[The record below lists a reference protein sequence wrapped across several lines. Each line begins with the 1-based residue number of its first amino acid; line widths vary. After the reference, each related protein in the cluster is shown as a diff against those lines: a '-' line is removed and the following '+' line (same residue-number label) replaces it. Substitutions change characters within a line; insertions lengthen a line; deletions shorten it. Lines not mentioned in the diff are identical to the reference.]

1 MQSASQTNDRQI
13 TEWPHLPTVQPDITL
28 LLDMEGVIREAT
40 LSPAMSSESVD
51 GWLGRP
57 WVEVAGEMGGDKVK
71 RMVDDARVSGISAFR
86 QINQRFPSGLEIPM
100 EFTTVLLG
108 GRAGM
113 LAIGKNLQAVAEL
126 QSRLIAAQQT
136 MERDYW
142 KLREIETRYRLVFDA
157 SNEAVM
163 IVSAANLR
171 IIEAN
176 RTAIEALN
184 SSRRRNEDLAGREL
198 LHDVAAEDREAVRE
212 MLARIRERGKALSI
226 LVHLGAD
233 AKPWMLRGSLITA
246 EPGHVFLLQFTAA
259 TDLSAPA
266 EKGEH
271 STVEELIDHLP
282 DGFVALD
289 EAGIIR
295 HANQAFLDLVQLGS
309 KGSAIGESLGRWLWQ
324 PGADLNALLANIQRH
339 KTVRLFTTSIR
350 GELGTDTEVE
360 ISAGS
365 RRRRRTEPD
374 RRAAS
379 QRGPPPSLRR
389 RERPAAHG
397 AGLDERADRKI
408 LAAQAGQE
416 HGQRRRAAL
425 CQAGAGTCRRQPDG
439 DRRTSGIEPAEP
451 LCKAQSLRPRRQGV
465 GRRGNP
471 RGLIWRCIPSLPQR
485 SEKPIFRTANGKR
498 SILRARFSR
507 MARCWSS
514 ASPIIAS
521 FRPAPTPP
529 NSSI

>member
-1 MQSASQTNDRQI
+1 MAA
-13 TEWPHLPTVQPDITL
+13 LPIVQPDITL

-40 LSPAMSSESVD
+40 LSPAMNGESID

-57 WVEVAGEMGGDKVK
+57 WVEVAGEIGGDKVR

-86 QINQRFPSGLEIPM
+86 QINQRFPSGLEIPI

-126 QSRLIAAQQT
+126 QSRLISAQQT

-184 SSRRRNEDLAGREL
+184 SSRRRNEDFAGREL
-198 LHDVAAEDREAVRE
+198 LHDVAVEDREAVRE

-226 LVHLGAD
+226 LVHFGPE

-259 TDLSAPA
+259 GKLPVVNDDRELS
-266 EKGEH
+266 
-271 STVEELIDHLP
+271 SVEDLIDRLP

-289 EAGIIR
+289 ETGVIR
-295 HANQAFLDLVQLGS
+295 HANPAFLDLVQVGS
-309 KGSAIGESLGRWLWQ
+309 KTSAIGESLGRWLWQ
-324 PGADLNALLANIQRH
+324 PGADVNALLANIQRH
-339 KTVRLFTTSIR
+339 KTIRLFTTTIR
-350 GELGTDTEVE
+350 GELGTETEIE
-360 ISAGS
+360 ISAGTTEGS
-365 RRRRRTEPD
+365 ERNLIGVLLRNVARRLPSGGEADLLRTALGSMSEQIGK
-374 RRAAS
+374 S
-379 QRGPPPSLRR
+379 SLRKLVKNTVGVVEQHYVKQALELAGGNR
-389 RERPAAHG
+389 TATAELLGLSRQSLYAKLNRY
-397 AGLDERADRKI
+397 GLDDKVPA
-408 LAAQAGQE
+408 
-416 HGQRRRAAL
+416 
-425 CQAGAGTCRRQPDG
+425 
-439 DRRTSGIEPAEP
+439 IEE
-451 LCKAQSLRPRRQGV
+451 
-465 GRRGNP
+465 
-471 RGLIWRCIPSLPQR
+471 
-485 SEKPIFRTANGKR
+485 
-498 SILRARFSR
+498 
-507 MARCWSS
+507 
-514 ASPIIAS
+514 
-521 FRPAPTPP
+521 TPED
-529 NSSI
+529 

>member
-1 MQSASQTNDRQI
+1 MSA
-13 TEWPHLPTVQPDITL
+13 LPTVQPDITL

-40 LSPAMSSESVD
+40 LSPSMSGESVD

-100 EFTTVLLG
+100 EYTTVLLG

-157 SNEAVM
+157 SNEAVV
-163 IVSAANLR
+163 IVSAADLR
-171 IIEAN
+171 ILEAN
-176 RTAIEALN
+176 PTAIEALT
-184 SSRRRNEDLAGREL
+184 SPRRRNEHLAGREL

-226 LVHLGAD
+226 LVHLGPA

-246 EPGHVFLLQFTAA
+246 EPGHLFLLQFTAA

-266 EKGEH
+266 DKAGH
-271 STVEELIDHLP
+271 SAVEELIDQLP

-289 EAGIIR
+289 DAGIIR
-295 HANQAFLDLVQLGS
+295 HVNQAFLDLVQLGS

-324 PGADLNALLANIQRH
+324 PGADLNALLANIHKH
-339 KTVRLFTTSIR
+339 KTVRLFTTTIR
-350 GELGTDTEVE
+350 GELGTETEIE
-360 ISAGS
+360 ISAGAS
-365 RRRRRTEPD
+365 EAEQGQIGVLIRNVARRLPSGSETDLLRSTLGSMSEQIGK
-374 RRAAS
+374 S
-379 QRGPPPSLRR
+379 SLRQLVKNTVSIVEQHYVKQALELAEGNR
-389 RERPAAHG
+389 TATAELLGLSRQSLYAKLNRYGLEDK
-397 AGLDERADRKI
+397 GLDTE
-408 LAAQAGQE
+408 E
-416 HGQRRRAAL
+416 
-425 CQAGAGTCRRQPDG
+425 
-439 DRRTSGIEPAEP
+439 
-451 LCKAQSLRPRRQGV
+451 
-465 GRRGNP
+465 
-471 RGLIWRCIPSLPQR
+471 
-485 SEKPIFRTANGKR
+485 
-498 SILRARFSR
+498 
-507 MARCWSS
+507 
-514 ASPIIAS
+514 
-521 FRPAPTPP
+521 TPED
-529 NSSI
+529 

>member
-1 MQSASQTNDRQI
+1 MAA
-13 TEWPHLPTVQPDITL
+13 LPTVQPDITL

-40 LSPAMSSESVD
+40 LSPSMSNESVD

-71 RMVDDARVSGISAFR
+71 RMIDDARVSGISAFR

-100 EFTTVLLG
+100 EYTTVLLG

-171 IIEAN
+171 IVEAN
-176 RTAIEALN
+176 RTAVEALN

-198 LHDVAAEDREAVRE
+198 LHDVAAEDRDAVRE

-233 AKPWMLRGSLITA
+233 AKPWMLRGSLMAA
-246 EPGHVFLLQFTAA
+246 EPGHLFLLQFTPANN
-259 TDLSAPA
+259 LSAPK
-266 EKGEH
+266 EKGSH
-271 STVEELIDHLP
+271 STVEELVDCLP
-282 DGFVALD
+282 DGFVALND
-289 EAGIIR
+289 AGIIV
-295 HANQAFLDLVQLGS
+295 HANQAFLDLVQVGS

-324 PGADLNALLANIQRH
+324 PGADLNALLANVERH

-350 GELGTDTEVE
+350 GELGTETEVE
-360 ISAGS
+360 ISAGAGDGEQGQIGVLVRNVA
-365 RRRRRTEPD
+365 RRLSSGAESDLLRTALGSMSEQIGK
-374 RRAAS
+374 S
-379 QRGPPPSLRR
+379 SLRTLVKNTVSVV
-389 RERPAAHG
+389 EQHYVKQALEL
-397 AGLDERADRKI
+397 AG
-408 LAAQAGQE
+408 GN
-416 HGQRRRAAL
+416 
-425 CQAGAGTCRRQPDG
+425 
-439 DRRTSGIEPAEP
+439 RTATAE
-451 LCKAQSLRPRRQGV
+451 LLGLSRQSLYAKLNRY
-465 GRRGNP
+465 
-471 RGLIWRCIPSLPQR
+471 GLEDKGSDTEET
-485 SEKPIFRTANGKR
+485 SED
-498 SILRARFSR
+498 
-507 MARCWSS
+507 
-514 ASPIIAS
+514 
-521 FRPAPTPP
+521 
-529 NSSI
+529 

>member
-1 MQSASQTNDRQI
+1 MAA
-13 TEWPHLPTVQPDITL
+13 LPTVQPDITL

-57 WVEVAGEMGGDKVK
+57 WVEIAGDLGGDKIK

-86 QINQRFPSGLEIPM
+86 QINQRFPGGLEIPM

-157 SNEAVM
+157 SNEAVV
-163 IVSAANLR
+163 IVSAANFR

-184 SSRRRNEDLAGREL
+184 SARRRNEDMAGREL

-212 MLARIRERGKALSI
+212 MLARVRERGKALSI

-246 EPGHVFLLQFTAA
+246 EPGHIFLLQFTAA
-259 TDLSAPA
+259 NSPITAQRPA
-266 EKGEH
+266 H
-271 STVEELIDHLP
+271 STVEDLIDHVP

-289 EAGIIR
+289 EAGIVR
-295 HANQAFLDLVQLGS
+295 HANQAFLDLVQIGS

-339 KTVRLFTTSIR
+339 KTVRLFTTTIR
-350 GELGTDTEVE
+350 GELGTDTEIE
-360 ISAGS
+360 ISAGHS
-365 RRRRRTEPD
+365 EGGEQNHIGVLLRNVARRLPSNGEGDLLRTALGSISEQIGK
-374 RRAAS
+374 S
-379 QRGPPPSLRR
+379 SLRKLVKNTVSIVEQHYVKEALELAGGNR
-389 RERPAAHG
+389 TAT
-397 AGLDERADRKI
+397 AGLLGLSR
-408 LAAQAGQE
+408 
-416 HGQRRRAAL
+416 
-425 CQAGAGTCRRQPDG
+425 
-439 DRRTSGIEPAEP
+439 
-451 LCKAQSLRPRRQGV
+451 QSLYAKLNRY
-465 GRRGNP
+465 
-471 RGLIWRCIPSLPQR
+471 GLDDKGSDA
-485 SEKPIFRTANGKR
+485 EE
-498 SILRARFSR
+498 
-507 MARCWSS
+507 
-514 ASPIIAS
+514 
-521 FRPAPTPP
+521 TPED
-529 NSSI
+529 

>member
-1 MQSASQTNDRQI
+1 MAA
-13 TEWPHLPTVQPDITL
+13 LPTVQPDITL

-57 WVEVAGEMGGDKVK
+57 WVEVAGDMGGEKVK

-100 EFTTVLLG
+100 EYTTVLLG

-157 SNEAVM
+157 SNEAVL

-184 SSRRRNEDLAGREL
+184 STRRRNEDLAGREL

-212 MLARIRERGKALSI
+212 MLKRVRERGKALSI
-226 LVHLGAD
+226 LVHLGSE

-246 EPGHVFLLQFTAA
+246 DPGHVFLLQFTAA
-259 TDLSAPA
+259 TDLSTQRDNTEYSA
-266 EKGEH
+266 
-271 STVEELIDHLP
+271 VEDLIDHLP

-289 EAGIIR
+289 ESGTIL
-295 HANQAFLDLVQLGS
+295 HANQAFLDLVQIGS

-350 GELGTDTEVE
+350 GELGTETEIE
-360 ISAGS
+360 ISAGTGEGREQNHIGVLLRNVA
-365 RRRRRTEPD
+365 RRLPSHGEGDLLRTALRPMSEQIGK
-374 RRAAS
+374 S
-379 QRGPPPSLRR
+379 SLRKLVKNTVSIVEQHYVKQALELAGGNR
-389 RERPAAHG
+389 TATAELLGLSRQSLYAKLSLY
-397 AGLDERADRKI
+397 GLDDK
-408 LAAQAGQE
+408 GP
-416 HGQRRRAAL
+416 
-425 CQAGAGTCRRQPDG
+425 GT
-439 DRRTSGIEPAEP
+439 EE
-451 LCKAQSLRPRRQGV
+451 
-465 GRRGNP
+465 
-471 RGLIWRCIPSLPQR
+471 
-485 SEKPIFRTANGKR
+485 
-498 SILRARFSR
+498 
-507 MARCWSS
+507 
-514 ASPIIAS
+514 
-521 FRPAPTPP
+521 TPED
-529 NSSI
+529 

>member
-1 MQSASQTNDRQI
+1 MAA
-13 TEWPHLPTVQPDITL
+13 LPTVQPDVTL

-40 LSPAMSSESVD
+40 LSPAMSAESVD

-57 WVEVAGEMGGDKVK
+57 WVEIVGDLGGDKVK

-171 IIEAN
+171 IVEAN

-184 SSRRRNEDLAGREL
+184 SPRRRNEDLAGREL
-198 LHDVAAEDREAVRE
+198 LHDVAEQDREAVRD

-226 LVHLGAD
+226 LVHLGAET
-233 AKPWMLRGSLITA
+233 KPWMLRGSLITA

-259 TDLSAPA
+259 TDMSAPI
-266 EKGEH
+266 EKREH
-271 STVEELIDHLP
+271 STVEGLIDHLP

-295 HANQAFLDLVQLGS
+295 HANQAFLDLVQVGS
-309 KGSAIGESLGRWLWQ
+309 KGSAVGESLGRWLSQ
-324 PGADLNALLANIQRH
+324 PGADLNALLTNIQKH
-339 KTVRLFTTSIR
+339 KTVRLFTTTIR
-350 GELGTDTEVE
+350 GELGAETEIE

-365 RRRRRTEPD
+365 GDGEQNQIGVLLRNVARRLPSGGEADLLRSTLGSMSEQIGK
-374 RRAAS
+374 S
-379 QRGPPPSLRR
+379 SLRKLVKNTVGIVEQHYVKQALELASGNR
-389 RERPAAHG
+389 TATAELL
-397 AGLDERADRKI
+397 GLSR
-408 LAAQAGQE
+408 
-416 HGQRRRAAL
+416 
-425 CQAGAGTCRRQPDG
+425 
-439 DRRTSGIEPAEP
+439 
-451 LCKAQSLRPRRQGV
+451 QSLYAKLNRY
-465 GRRGNP
+465 
-471 RGLIWRCIPSLPQR
+471 GLEDKGSDTEET
-485 SEKPIFRTANGKR
+485 SED
-498 SILRARFSR
+498 
-507 MARCWSS
+507 
-514 ASPIIAS
+514 
-521 FRPAPTPP
+521 
-529 NSSI
+529 